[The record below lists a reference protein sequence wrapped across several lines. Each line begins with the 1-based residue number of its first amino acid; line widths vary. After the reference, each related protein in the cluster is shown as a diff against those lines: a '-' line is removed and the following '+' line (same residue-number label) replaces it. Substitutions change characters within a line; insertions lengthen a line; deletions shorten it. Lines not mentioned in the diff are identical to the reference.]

1 MKAYDIIKVITFSDQ
16 TQLAEEYGSINLPD
30 SINPIHELVQGETLL
45 SLSLRYYHNH
55 SSWVNIF
62 LANDLINPFEIE
74 MGTKLIIPT
83 D

>member
-16 TQLAEEYGSINLPD
+16 TQLVEEYGSVNPPD
-30 SINPIHELVQGETLL
+30 SVNPIHEVLQGETLL
-45 SLSLRYYHNH
+45 TISLRYYRNH

-62 LANDLINPFEIE
+62 LANDLINPFELE
-74 MGTKLIIPT
+74 MGSKLIIPT